1 MCDPLST
8 VTFVTAFIDLSQD
21 NVYFDNNPL
30 REKTTEKRIEYFR
43 TFAKTGL
50 PIALFVCSKSIH
62 IANQLTDEY
71 KNVKLISVIDLK
83 NTWTYNIISNTNEL
97 PLHRDPKKDSFDF
110 LTLMNAKIE
119 FTNYVTYINPF
130 NTTHFAWIDFNVCHI
145 LKNTESTLHKLITY
159 THNKLQFPML
169 LIPGCWEKQSS
180 DRDFINKIIWRFC
193 GGLFIGD
200 IGSIQDFFNRTLIEF
215 PKFINEYK
223 TLTWEV
229 NYWSWLESKTDWSPQ
244 WFYAGHDDT
253 MLSLP

>member
-1 MCDPLST
+1 
-8 VTFVTAFIDLSQD
+8 
-21 NVYFDNNPL
+21 
-30 REKTTEKRIEYFR
+30 
-43 TFAKTGL
+43 
-50 PIALFVCSKSIH
+50 
-62 IANQLTDEY
+62 
-71 KNVKLISVIDLK
+71 
-83 NTWTYNIISNTNEL
+83 
-97 PLHRDPKKDSFDF
+97 
-110 LTLMNAKIE
+110 
-119 FTNYVTYINPF
+119 
-130 NTTHFAWIDFNVCHI
+130 
-145 LKNTESTLHKLITY
+145 
-159 THNKLQFPML
+159 ML